1 MKSIMTYG
9 ERPGRLVLFSLV
21 FLLITLLTPMAVTA
35 EQGAVFHSTDGGN
48 RTSLTSAGLLKTP
61 EIKELLSRID
71 DPQLRLEC
79 ERNILLGNID
89 SLSKLKA
96 SLSDRETG
104 NHECHL
110 DARFAPG
117 VRELEPSSIISIS
130 SEGTSMVIRRDSNSD
145 VAVGDILVGTEGEGF
160 LLKVIAVIDHGDKF
174 ELITEQATLEE
185 AIEECDISFG
195 GELGAG
201 GVRDTRLADG
211 VSFEGF
217 KSGQGYRLSLNDVVV
232 YDHDGNPA
240 TTYDQITISGTIN
253 VKPEF
258 DFDMEIE
265 HSSLQKLQVQ
275 VDVQEDLALTANY
288 RVSATFEPRKEICQ
302 FYLNPII
309 IPTAV
314 PIIITPDI
322 TIIAGARAETR
333 ASISTGITQT
343 ADVTA
348 IVLYDH
354 GDWSSSVEDFSN
366 QFGFLAPYITAN
378 GKGKAYIGP
387 RVNFKLYGVLGP
399 HIEVHGYSR
408 IIADLFQKPWWILY
422 GGVEAGLGIK
432 MTIFSS
438 DIINWEKPN
447 LLVYE
452 KLLAQAAQQTPAN

>member
-1 MKSIMTYG
+1 MKSIVT
-9 ERPGRLVLFSLV
+9 RDHRSAQLILVSLG
-21 FLLITLLTPMAVTA
+21 FLLITLFAPIAVSA
-35 EQGAVFHSTDGGN
+35 EQGVVLH
-48 RTSLTSAGLLKTP
+48 SAGSGSRSSRASASMLKTP
-61 EIKELLSRID
+61 EVKELLSRID
-71 DPQLRLEC
+71 DPHLRLEC
-79 ERNILLGNID
+79 EQNILLGNID
-89 SLSKLKA
+89 SLTKLKT
-96 SLSDRETG
+96 LLDDRVTE
-104 NHECHL
+104 NHEYHL

-117 VRELEPSSIISIS
+117 VRELGPSSIISIS
-130 SEGTSMVIRRDSNSD
+130 GDGTSVVITRSSNPD

-160 LLKVIAVIDHGDKF
+160 LLKVTAVIDHGDKL

-185 AIEECDISFG
+185 TIEECDISFG

-201 GVRDTRLADG
+201 GVRDTHLADG
-211 VSFEGF
+211 VLFEGF
-217 KSGQGYRLSLNDVVV
+217 RSGQGYRLSLNDVVV
-232 YDHDGNPA
+232 YDHDGNPS

-275 VDVQEDLALTANY
+275 VDVQEDLELKVNY
-288 RVSATFEPRKEICQ
+288 RVAATFEPRIEICH

-309 IPTAV
+309 IPTAI

-322 TIIAGARAETR
+322 TVIAGARAETR

-354 GDWSSSVEDFSN
+354 GDWSSSIEDFSN
-366 QFGFLAPYITAN
+366 QFGFLAPHITAN

-408 IIADLFQKPWWILY
+408 IIADVFQKPWWVLY
-422 GGVEAGLGIK
+422 GGVEAGLGVK

-447 LLVYE
+447 LLIYE
-452 KLLAQAAQQTPAN
+452 KLLAQAAQQAPAN